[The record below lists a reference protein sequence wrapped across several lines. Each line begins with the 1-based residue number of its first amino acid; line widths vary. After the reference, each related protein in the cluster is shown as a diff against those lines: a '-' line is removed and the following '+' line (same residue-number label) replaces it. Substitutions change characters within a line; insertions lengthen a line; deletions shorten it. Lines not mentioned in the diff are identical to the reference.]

1 MAVAAPKAPEAP
13 SAPAVEPLRET
24 PEFRRAV
31 ADSIKELLPDLRKE
45 IMESLGGLPKPQ
57 GGDTGFA
64 EALAMQ
70 LAALTSQGVGK
81 KIPVAPEVL
90 KIRAE
95 AEEKMLGLLV
105 AAREAQTPPTYIL
118 RAKIYVGDRLIEP
131 KWVDPQTKSQRDT
144 EIDWYGVPNEAMLP
158 VNDVA
163 KEVMFAYEMA
173 HTMKPKEALSAPNL
187 RNGGF
192 IFDGKVVVRAGE
204 PAQRVTNAPGAMS
217 EVDGLRV
224 KGRDLPGQYVQK
236 NIVGTI
242 AAPAIQLA

>member
-1 MAVAAPKAPEAP
+1 MAIAAPKAPEVS
-13 SAPAVEPLRET
+13 SAPVVEPLRES

-31 ADSIKELLPDLRKE
+31 ADEIKEMLPDLRKE
-45 IMESLGGLPKPQ
+45 IMESLGALPKPST
-57 GGDTGFA
+57 GDGAFA

-95 AEEKMLGLLV
+95 AEEQMLGLLV
-105 AAREAQTPPTYIL
+105 KAREADTPPTYLL
-118 RAKIYVGDRLIEP
+118 RSKIYVGDRLIEP
-131 KWVDPQTKSQRDT
+131 KWVDPSTKAQRDT
-144 EIDWYGVPNEAMLP
+144 EIDWFGIPNEAMIP

-163 KEVMFAYEMA
+163 KEIMFAYEMA
-173 HTMKPKEALSAPNL
+173 HTMKPKEAKAAPGL

-192 IFDGKVVVRAGE
+192 FFDGKVVVRAGE
-204 PAQRVTNAPGAMS
+204 PARPMANTQAPGS
-217 EVDGLRV
+217 EVEGLRV
-224 KGRDLPGQYVQK
+224 KGRDLPGQYIQK